1 MVLFSKKIN
10 KRTSYLFKEPKNT
23 GGIFWT
29 KHCKE
34 KMKFYSLSESRLKRL
49 ILNPKRVEEGIA
61 PKTIA
66 IMQPAGTKKR
76 PTEIWLMY
84 QLEKSKVKNKKSKI
98 KIITAWRYPTISP
111 LGKELPIP
119 KDILSELKTTII

>member
-1 MVLFSKKIN
+1 MMLFSKKIRGKN
-10 KRTSYLFKEPKNT
+10 LSFLKEPKNT
-23 GGIFWT
+23 EKIFWT

-34 KMKFYSLSESRLKRL
+34 KMKFYGLSEGKLKRL
-49 ILNPKRVEEGIA
+49 LLNPKRTEEGIA

-66 IMQPAGTKKR
+66 IMQPAGTKKH

-84 QLEKSKVKNKKSKI
+84 RKTKKRI

-111 LGKELPIP
+111 VGKEIPIP
-119 KDILSELKTTII
+119 NDIISELRKTAL